1 MIWFRPD
8 GVNDPRLEEVAR
20 AIRDGEIVAIP
31 TETVYGIAADAWN
44 PHAILK
50 IFQAKGRPEEKPISL
65 LVADIA
71 QARSLAREWSALAQ
85 KLAEEFW
92 PGPLTIVV
100 PKKENV
106 PDIVTGGRDTV
117 GLRVPRHPI
126 TMRLIELAQTPLAA
140 PSANRSGEPPPDT
153 AEDVVRQLGI
163 APAFVVDCG
172 KCAIGTASSVLDLSV
187 HPPKLLREGA
197 LKREVLE
204 KVCEMKLS

>member
-8 GVNDPRLEEVAR
+8 GVNDPRLERVAE
-20 AIRDGEIVAIP
+20 AIQGGEIVAIP

-50 IFQAKGRPEEKPISL
+50 IFQAKGRPEEKPLSL
-65 LVADIA
+65 LVADIL

-85 KLAEEFW
+85 KLAEQFW

-106 PDIVTGGRDTV
+106 PDIVTGGLDTV

-126 TMRLIELAQTPLAA
+126 TLRVIELALTPLAA

-153 AEDVVRQLGI
+153 AEGVVLQLGI
-163 APAFVVDCG
+163 APAFIVDCG
-172 KCAIGTASSVLDLSV
+172 KCAIGMASSVIDLSV
-187 HPPKLLREGA
+187 HPPKILREGA
-197 LKREVLE
+197 LEREVLE
-204 KVCEMKLS
+204 RVCEMKLT